1 MRIKLYSLWSD
12 LRYSLRSLRSSTVLT
27 ATVIASLAM
36 GIGLNVAIFTF
47 MNALFLRPL
56 PAVQEP
62 GRMIIVFTRNAGSP
76 AFFPVS
82 YWNFQDYR
90 RINHSCASL
99 AAYQM
104 FRAGVLIGSQ
114 ADQLN
119 GEIVSANYFDALGA
133 APALGRS
140 FLAAEDDL
148 QSPAPVAVISY
159 GLWQRRF
166 GGSSRVLGTKLL
178 IDGRPFTIVG
188 VARRGYTGTSAVVQ
202 ADLWVPTAVYRT
214 VFPFP
219 QLFTQRSAQVLHP
232 IGRLRPGVSARA
244 ADAEFKLI
252 AERLARQYP
261 DDNRGQTA
269 AVYALPDAVLPPTF
283 RPAFEKAGLLLLA
296 AVGLLLLMSCIN
308 IANLLVAKS
317 LTRSREMAVRLS
329 LGAPR
334 PRLVRQLLLES
345 LLLAF
350 GGGAA
355 SLLVAAWSRD
365 VLWRFRPPFLEH
377 SPLSLSID
385 STVLGFTLGLSILT
399 GVAFGLLPAL
409 RSTRPDILSLLK
421 DGRAAQ
427 VRSAAPTAARHLL
440 LSLQVCLCTLSL
452 ACTVFFLRS
461 LYNAEHLDP
470 GFDVANIATISFDF
484 KYQGYDED
492 GGRRFEQRLLEK
504 ARSLPFVESA
514 AVAENRLL
522 GGFRL
527 WENVFPKGRSS
538 SYREGGVYSGS
549 TLAGS
554 GYFATVGIPLLR
566 GRDFAATDTK
576 ESQPVAIINETMAK
590 KLFPGE
596 DPLGHALL
604 LEGEK
609 APVAIIGVAKNS
621 NYTTLGEEV
630 LPFLYLS
637 LEQRYS
643 SRVTLHVRFAGSPG
657 PAIDRLKREIQALD
671 PAMPLVEVRS
681 IPAVITG
688 SLWAHTLSAVL
699 LAIFSAIALALGSI
713 GIYGVAAH
721 FVSRRRHE
729 IGVRLALGAGRGRV
743 IRRVLGQTATAV
755 VLGVGGGLVAAML
768 AKRAF
773 SSFLFPSRSPVHDL
787 LLLPATALVL
797 AGVALGA
804 TLVPALR
811 AARIDPAASLRTE

>member
-1 MRIKLYSLWSD
+1 MLNAFWND
-12 LRYSLRSLRSSTVLT
+12 LRYSLRSLRANRVLT
-27 ATVIASLAM
+27 AAVILSLAF

-56 PAVQEP
+56 PAVREP
-62 GRMIIVFTRNAGSP
+62 GRVIILFTRNASSP

-82 YWNFQDYR
+82 YWNYQDYR
-90 RINHSCASL
+90 RINRSCASL

-104 FRAGVLIGSQ
+104 FRAGLLVAGQ
-114 ADQLN
+114 AEQVN
-119 GEIVSANYFDALGA
+119 GEIVSANYFDVLGA
-133 APALGRS
+133 APALGRT
-140 FLAAEDDL
+140 FLASEDDL
-148 QSPAPVAVISY
+148 GSPVPVAVISY
-159 GLWQRRF
+159 GLWERRF
-166 GGSSRVLGTKLL
+166 GHSPAVLGTKLL
-178 IDGRPFTIVG
+178 IDGQPFAVVG
-188 VARRGYTGTSAVVQ
+188 VARRGYTGTSAAVQ
-202 ADLWVPTAVYRT
+202 ADLWVPTAMYRT

-219 QLFTQRSAQVLHP
+219 QLFLQRSAQVLHP
-232 IGRLRPGVSARA
+232 LGRLRPGVSPRA

-252 AERLARQYP
+252 ADRLARQYP

-283 RPAFEKAGLLLLA
+283 RPAFQKAGLLLMGA
-296 AVGLLLLMSCIN
+296 AGLLLLMSCVN
-308 IANLLVAKS
+308 VANLLMAKS
-317 LTRSREMAVRLS
+317 MTRSREMAVRLS

-334 PRLVRQLLLES
+334 RRLLRQLLLES
-345 LLLAF
+345 LLLALA
-350 GGGAA
+350 GGAA

-377 SPLSLSID
+377 SPLTLAID
-385 STVLGFTLGLSILT
+385 PTVLAFTLGLSILT
-399 GVAFGLLPAL
+399 GLVFGLLPAL
-409 RSTRPDILSLLK
+409 QSTRPDILSLLK
-421 DGRAAQ
+421 DSNVPLA
-427 VRSAAPTAARHLL
+427 RSAAPVTTRGLL
-440 LSLQVCLCTLSL
+440 LAVQVCLCTLSL
-452 ACTVFFLRS
+452 SCTVFFLRS

-470 GFDVANIATISFDF
+470 GFDVADVVTVSFDF

-527 WENVFPKGRSS
+527 WENVYPKGRSS

-549 TLAGS
+549 TLAGP
-554 GYFATVGIPLLR
+554 GYFHTVGIALLR

-576 ESQPVAIINETMAK
+576 TSAPVAIINETMAK

-596 DPLGHALL
+596 DPVGRALL

-637 LEQRYS
+637 LVQRYS
-643 SRVTLHVRFAGSPG
+643 SRVTLHARITGNPG
-657 PAIDRLKREIQALD
+657 PAIDRLKRETQALD
-671 PAMPLVEVRS
+671 PAMPLLEVRS
-681 IPAVITG
+681 IPAVIAG
-688 SLWAHTLSAVL
+688 SLWVHTLSTVL

-713 GIYGVAAH
+713 GIYGVTAH
-721 FVSRRRHE
+721 FVDRRSRE
-729 IGVRLALGAGRGRV
+729 IGVRLALGARKGG
-743 IRRVLGQTATAV
+743 V
-755 VLGVGGGLVAAML
+755 VLLVIVQNAAAVALGVAGGLAAALL
-768 AKRAF
+768 AKRVLAG
-773 SSFLFPSRSPVHDL
+773 FLFPSRSPAQDL
-787 LLLPATALVL
+787 LLLPATALLL
-797 AGVALGA
+797 AGAALCA
-804 TLVPALR
+804 SLVPALR